1 VLNSLILFFLV
12 ITQVLGDVCISQG
25 MKIYGEITSFSPQA
39 IIDVIQYLFTSFW
52 FYAGLGSLT
61 VSWLLYLSAVA
72 KMDLSYVLPI
82 HASSYILNGFM
93 AWLLLHETVTPVRW
107 IATIIISIGV
117 FIVGLSQYI
126 SSKQPQKL
134 TNTLQVDKGN
144 ITKVMA
150 TLPFSG
156 FLSPVWLGV
165 ISLVLADSTG
175 DLLSAKGMKQVGAL
189 TKISVGEFF
198 RWFSRILTNIYM
210 IIGITCQSMSL
221 LFFLSLLSWDDL
233 SLIRPATSLGYIISL
248 VSAKYILHENI
259 NRGRLVGIACIGLGI
274 FSLSLS

>member
-1 VLNSLILFFLV
+1 MLNSLILFFLV
-12 ITQVLGDVCISQG
+12 VTQVLGDVCISQG
-25 MKIYGEITSFSPQA
+25 MKIYGEITSFSPHA

-93 AWLLLHETVTPVRW
+93 AWLLLHETVTPIRW
-107 IATIIISIGV
+107 IATIIISVGV

-126 SSKQPQKL
+126 TSKQPRKL
-134 TNTLQVDKGN
+134 TNTLQVNKGN
-144 ITKVMA
+144 VTKIMA

-156 FLSPVWLGV
+156 FISPVWLGV

-198 RWFSRILTNIYM
+198 RWFSRILTNVYM

-233 SLIRPATSLGYIISL
+233 SLIRPATAIGYIISL

-259 NRGRLVGIACIGLGI
+259 NRGRLVGIVCIGLGI